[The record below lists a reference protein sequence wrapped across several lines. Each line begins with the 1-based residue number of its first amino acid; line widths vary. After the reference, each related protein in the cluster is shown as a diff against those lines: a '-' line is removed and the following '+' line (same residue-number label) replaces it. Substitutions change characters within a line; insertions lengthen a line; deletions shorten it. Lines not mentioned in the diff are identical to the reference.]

1 MQIPEKSEYRAD
13 VLPLLVCQRAVHE
26 RKIATENKSVG
37 IKNVYGVVHAEYFI
51 MILLS
56 LS

>member
-13 VLPLLVCQRAVHE
+13 VLPLLVGQRTVHE
-26 RKIATENKSVG
+26 RKIATEDKSVG
-37 IKNVYGVVHAEYFI
+37 IQNVYGVVHAEHFI